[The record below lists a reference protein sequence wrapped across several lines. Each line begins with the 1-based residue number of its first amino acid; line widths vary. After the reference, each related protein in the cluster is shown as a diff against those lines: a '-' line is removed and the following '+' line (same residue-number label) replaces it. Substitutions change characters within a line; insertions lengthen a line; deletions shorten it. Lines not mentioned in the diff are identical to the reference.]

1 MDDHTPRDPW
11 ALAAATFAGVLAGCS
26 ASMLIFFCRQPA
38 GVQTCVLQTVYYVVL
53 YLGFRLTQQQ
63 PQVHSVGVCALE
75 GGIVLCGLCV
85 AYVLLVLRLFPCCTS
100 SLLDFVDTA
109 NLAGSSVAFL
119 CAAFVFW
126 CGSWLVSRTCSVSL
140 AFVFLSCSCCGLLW
154 G

>member
-26 ASMLIFFCRQPA
+26 ASMLFFFCGQPA

-63 PQVHSVGVCALE
+63 PQVHSVGVCTLE

-85 AYVLLVLRLFPCCTS
+85 ARAATVSMLYELL
-100 SLLDFVDTA
+100 A
-109 NLAGSSVAFL
+109 
-119 CAAFVFW
+119 
-126 CGSWLVSRTCSVSL
+126 
-140 AFVFLSCSCCGLLW
+140 
-154 G
+154 